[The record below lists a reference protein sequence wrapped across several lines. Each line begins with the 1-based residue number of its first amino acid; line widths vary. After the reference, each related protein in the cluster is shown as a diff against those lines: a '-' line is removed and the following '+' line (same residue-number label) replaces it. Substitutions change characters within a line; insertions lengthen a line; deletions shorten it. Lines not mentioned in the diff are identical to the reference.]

1 MIVTLEHVHKS
12 FTFLNR
18 PPLLVLDDFSCTIKE
33 REFLCVVGP
42 SGCGKSTL
50 LTMLGG
56 LEMPSA
62 GSIRFTGK
70 RTATGPMTTIVWQDY
85 ALIPW
90 RSVIDNV
97 AFGLEVLGV
106 DRKTRRDEARRHL
119 QLMGIEGF
127 ENQFPHQL
135 SGGMRQRVGI
145 ARALTNDPE
154 ILLMDEPFGSLDAQ
168 TRMVM
173 QEELTNLWMRD
184 QKTVLFITHS
194 IEEALLLGDRIL
206 VLSPRPAKVI
216 EEIVVPFPRPRS
228 VEVERDPRF
237 TELRL
242 HIWDLLK
249 QGVERASPNASGGE

>member
-1 MIVTLEHVHKS
+1 MIVTIENVNKS
-12 FTFLNR
+12 FTFDNR
-18 PPLLVLDDFSCTIKE
+18 PPLLVLNDFSCTIRE
-33 REFLCVVGP
+33 GEFLCVLGP

-56 LEMPSA
+56 LESPSA
-62 GSIRFTGK
+62 G
-70 RTATGPMTTIVWQDY
+70 QDH

-90 RSVIDNV
+90 RNVIDNV

-106 DRKTRRDEARRHL
+106 DRNVRKEKARSHL
-119 QLMGIEGF
+119 RLMGIEGF
-127 ENQFPHQL
+127 EHQYPHQL

-168 TRMVM
+168 TRTVM
-173 QEELTNLWMRD
+173 QEELTNLWMQD

-194 IEEALLLGDRIL
+194 IEEALLLGDRVL
-206 VLSPRPAKVI
+206 VIGPRPGRVI
-216 EEIVVPFPRPRS
+216 EDLTIPFARPRS
-228 VEVERDPRF
+228 VAVERDPRF
-237 TELRL
+237 AEMRL

-249 QGVERASPNASGGE
+249 QGIERPMQPSAQGIGP